1 MRAGAE
7 CGGGDPDTLLSTILQ
22 PQVRLGISTPKADPA
37 GDYAWAL
44 FQKAEALQPGA
55 TARLETKALQLTGGG
70 NSAQAPAGRNTYAW
84 VMEQN
89 RADVFLT
96 YCTNAVAARAEVPS
110 LQVVAVPEALQVGAA
125 YGLTVRAGA
134 PAQAQAFAQ
143 AVLQP
148 RRRPCFVGWA
158 LLHPEARRVISWS
171 VASAVP
177 SCGAQRFFIGEAGL
191 VASSIVVPPVAAA
204 PDGTHQPKTAHH
216 CPHEPEKAERW
227 QAKQRG
233 PSCTVM
239 TMEEPMIS
247 AAITRA
253 MASRLAERSI
263 WSPTRLRW
271 ASSMPTCTR
280 PRRALR
286 SRRPRSSGR
295 RSSVLSV
302 CRTDRQARPPGR
314 AAGSV
319 PHHLLEQGQGF

>member
-1 MRAGAE
+1 MSTARHNVWGVSSLMLGVMVLSGCATQQATTPAQPEVAVGDPVQVYAAGSLRDALTE
-7 CGGGDPDTLLSTILQ
+7 IARDHEARTGQKVVLTFAASGLLRERIEQGAPAQVFASADTKHPQRLANQGQWQAPVVFTRNTLCALAQGTVAVTPDTLLSTMLQ

-55 TARLETKALQLTGGG
+55 TARLEAKALQLTGGA

-148 RRRPCFVGWA
+148 PAQAVLRRLGF
-158 LLHPEARRVISWS
+158 
-171 VASAVP
+171 
-177 SCGAQRFFIGEAGL
+177 
-191 VASSIVVPPVAAA
+191 AA
-204 PDGTHQPKTAHH
+204 P
-216 CPHEPEKAERW
+216 
-227 QAKQRG
+227 
-233 PSCTVM
+233 
-239 TMEEPMIS
+239 
-247 AAITRA
+247 
-253 MASRLAERSI
+253 
-263 WSPTRLRW
+263 
-271 ASSMPTCTR
+271 
-280 PRRALR
+280 
-286 SRRPRSSGR
+286 
-295 RSSVLSV
+295 
-302 CRTDRQARPPGR
+302 
-314 AAGSV
+314 
-319 PHHLLEQGQGF
+319 

>member
-1 MRAGAE
+1 MSTARHSVWGVSSLMLGVAVLSGCATQQAATPAQPAVAVGDPVQVYAAGSLRDALTE
-7 CGGGDPDTLLSTILQ
+7 IARDHEARTGQKVVLTFAASGLLRERIEQGAPAQVFASADTKHPQRLANQGQWQAPVVFTRNTLCALAQGTVAVTPDTLLSTILQ

-148 RRRPCFVGWA
+148 PAQAVLRRLGF
-158 LLHPEARRVISWS
+158 
-171 VASAVP
+171 
-177 SCGAQRFFIGEAGL
+177 
-191 VASSIVVPPVAAA
+191 AA
-204 PDGTHQPKTAHH
+204 P
-216 CPHEPEKAERW
+216 
-227 QAKQRG
+227 
-233 PSCTVM
+233 
-239 TMEEPMIS
+239 
-247 AAITRA
+247 
-253 MASRLAERSI
+253 
-263 WSPTRLRW
+263 
-271 ASSMPTCTR
+271 
-280 PRRALR
+280 
-286 SRRPRSSGR
+286 
-295 RSSVLSV
+295 
-302 CRTDRQARPPGR
+302 
-314 AAGSV
+314 
-319 PHHLLEQGQGF
+319 

>member
-1 MRAGAE
+1 MSTARHSVWGVSSLMLGVMVLSGCATQQATTPAQPE
-7 CGGGDPDTLLSTILQ
+7 VAVGDPVQVYAAGSLRDALTEIARDHEARTGQKVVLTFAASGLLRERIEQGAPAQVFASADTKHPQRLANQGQWQAPVVFTRNTLCALAQGTVAVTSDTLLGTMLQ

-55 TARLETKALQLTGGG
+55 TARLEAKALQLTGGA

-148 RRRPCFVGWA
+148 PAQAVFRRLGF
-158 LLHPEARRVISWS
+158 
-171 VASAVP
+171 
-177 SCGAQRFFIGEAGL
+177 
-191 VASSIVVPPVAAA
+191 AA
-204 PDGTHQPKTAHH
+204 P
-216 CPHEPEKAERW
+216 
-227 QAKQRG
+227 
-233 PSCTVM
+233 
-239 TMEEPMIS
+239 
-247 AAITRA
+247 
-253 MASRLAERSI
+253 
-263 WSPTRLRW
+263 
-271 ASSMPTCTR
+271 
-280 PRRALR
+280 
-286 SRRPRSSGR
+286 
-295 RSSVLSV
+295 
-302 CRTDRQARPPGR
+302 
-314 AAGSV
+314 
-319 PHHLLEQGQGF
+319 

>member
-1 MRAGAE
+1 MAAARLNAWGVSSLMLGAAVLSG
-7 CGGGDPDTLLSTILQ
+7 CATQQAATPAQPAVAVGDPVQVYAAGSLRDALTEIARDHEARTGQKVVLTFAASGLLRERIEQGAPAQVFASADTKHPQRLANQGQWQAPVVFTRNTLCALAQGTVAVTSDTLLSTILQ

-55 TARLETKALQLTGGG
+55 TARLEAKALQLTGGA

-148 RRRPCFVGWA
+148 PAQAVLRRLGF
-158 LLHPEARRVISWS
+158 
-171 VASAVP
+171 
-177 SCGAQRFFIGEAGL
+177 
-191 VASSIVVPPVAAA
+191 AA
-204 PDGTHQPKTAHH
+204 P
-216 CPHEPEKAERW
+216 
-227 QAKQRG
+227 
-233 PSCTVM
+233 
-239 TMEEPMIS
+239 
-247 AAITRA
+247 
-253 MASRLAERSI
+253 
-263 WSPTRLRW
+263 
-271 ASSMPTCTR
+271 
-280 PRRALR
+280 
-286 SRRPRSSGR
+286 
-295 RSSVLSV
+295 
-302 CRTDRQARPPGR
+302 
-314 AAGSV
+314 
-319 PHHLLEQGQGF
+319 

>member
-1 MRAGAE
+1 MSTARHNV
-7 CGGGDPDTLLSTILQ
+7 CGVSSLMLGVAVLSGCATQQAATPAQPAVAVGDPVQVYAAGSLRDALTEIARDHEARTGQKVVLTFAASGLLRERIEQGAPAQVFASADTKHPQRLANQGQWQAPVVFTRNTLCALAQGAVAVTSDTLLSTMLQ

-55 TARLETKALQLTGGG
+55 TARLEAKALQLTGGA

-148 RRRPCFVGWA
+148 PAQAVLRRLGF
-158 LLHPEARRVISWS
+158 
-171 VASAVP
+171 
-177 SCGAQRFFIGEAGL
+177 
-191 VASSIVVPPVAAA
+191 AA
-204 PDGTHQPKTAHH
+204 P
-216 CPHEPEKAERW
+216 
-227 QAKQRG
+227 
-233 PSCTVM
+233 
-239 TMEEPMIS
+239 
-247 AAITRA
+247 
-253 MASRLAERSI
+253 
-263 WSPTRLRW
+263 
-271 ASSMPTCTR
+271 
-280 PRRALR
+280 
-286 SRRPRSSGR
+286 
-295 RSSVLSV
+295 
-302 CRTDRQARPPGR
+302 
-314 AAGSV
+314 
-319 PHHLLEQGQGF
+319 

>member
-1 MRAGAE
+1 MPATRLNAWGASWPMLGAAVLSGCAMQQGAAPVKAPAAGA
-7 CGGGDPDTLLSTILQ
+7 DPVQVYAAGSLRDALTEIARDHEARTGQKVVLTFAASGLLRERIEQGAHAQVFASADTKHPQRLANQGQWQAPVVFTRNTLCALAQGAVAVTSDTLLSTMLQ

-55 TARLETKALQLTGGG
+55 TARLETKALQLTGGA

-148 RRRPCFVGWA
+148 PAQAVLRRLGF
-158 LLHPEARRVISWS
+158 
-171 VASAVP
+171 
-177 SCGAQRFFIGEAGL
+177 
-191 VASSIVVPPVAAA
+191 AA
-204 PDGTHQPKTAHH
+204 P
-216 CPHEPEKAERW
+216 
-227 QAKQRG
+227 
-233 PSCTVM
+233 
-239 TMEEPMIS
+239 
-247 AAITRA
+247 
-253 MASRLAERSI
+253 
-263 WSPTRLRW
+263 
-271 ASSMPTCTR
+271 
-280 PRRALR
+280 
-286 SRRPRSSGR
+286 
-295 RSSVLSV
+295 
-302 CRTDRQARPPGR
+302 
-314 AAGSV
+314 
-319 PHHLLEQGQGF
+319 

>member
-1 MRAGAE
+1 MSTARHNVWSVSSLMLGVAVLSGCATRQATTPAQPEVAVGDPVQVYAAGSLRDALTE
-7 CGGGDPDTLLSTILQ
+7 IARDHEARTGQKVVLTFAASGLLRERIEQGAPAQVFASADTKHPQRLANQGQWQAPVVFTRNTLCALAQGTVAVHPDTLLSTMLQ

-55 TARLETKALQLTGGG
+55 TARLEAKALQLTGGA

-148 RRRPCFVGWA
+148 PAQAVFRRLGF
-158 LLHPEARRVISWS
+158 
-171 VASAVP
+171 
-177 SCGAQRFFIGEAGL
+177 
-191 VASSIVVPPVAAA
+191 AA
-204 PDGTHQPKTAHH
+204 P
-216 CPHEPEKAERW
+216 
-227 QAKQRG
+227 
-233 PSCTVM
+233 
-239 TMEEPMIS
+239 
-247 AAITRA
+247 
-253 MASRLAERSI
+253 
-263 WSPTRLRW
+263 
-271 ASSMPTCTR
+271 
-280 PRRALR
+280 
-286 SRRPRSSGR
+286 
-295 RSSVLSV
+295 
-302 CRTDRQARPPGR
+302 
-314 AAGSV
+314 
-319 PHHLLEQGQGF
+319 

>member
-1 MRAGAE
+1 MAAARLNAWGVSSLMLGAAVLSGCATQQGAAPVKAPAAGADPVQVYAAGSLRDALTE
-7 CGGGDPDTLLSTILQ
+7 IARDHEARTGQKVVLTFAASGLLRERIEQGAPAQVFASADTKHPQRLANQGQWQAPVVFTRNTLCALAQGTVAVTPDTLLSTMLQ

-55 TARLETKALQLTGGG
+55 TARLEAKALQLTGGA

-148 RRRPCFVGWA
+148 PAQAVLRRLGF
-158 LLHPEARRVISWS
+158 
-171 VASAVP
+171 
-177 SCGAQRFFIGEAGL
+177 
-191 VASSIVVPPVAAA
+191 AA
-204 PDGTHQPKTAHH
+204 P
-216 CPHEPEKAERW
+216 
-227 QAKQRG
+227 
-233 PSCTVM
+233 
-239 TMEEPMIS
+239 
-247 AAITRA
+247 
-253 MASRLAERSI
+253 
-263 WSPTRLRW
+263 
-271 ASSMPTCTR
+271 
-280 PRRALR
+280 
-286 SRRPRSSGR
+286 
-295 RSSVLSV
+295 
-302 CRTDRQARPPGR
+302 
-314 AAGSV
+314 
-319 PHHLLEQGQGF
+319 

>member
-1 MRAGAE
+1 MSSARHNVWGVSSLMLGVVVLSGCAAQQAATPAQPAVAV
-7 CGGGDPDTLLSTILQ
+7 GDPVQVYAAGSLRDALTEIARDHEARTGQKVVLTFAASGLLRERIEQGAPAQVFASADTKHPQRLANQGQWQAPVVFTRNTLCALAQGTVAVTSDTLLGTMLQ

-55 TARLETKALQLTGGG
+55 TARLEAKALQLTGGA

-148 RRRPCFVGWA
+148 PAQAVLRRLGF
-158 LLHPEARRVISWS
+158 
-171 VASAVP
+171 
-177 SCGAQRFFIGEAGL
+177 
-191 VASSIVVPPVAAA
+191 AA
-204 PDGTHQPKTAHH
+204 P
-216 CPHEPEKAERW
+216 
-227 QAKQRG
+227 
-233 PSCTVM
+233 
-239 TMEEPMIS
+239 
-247 AAITRA
+247 
-253 MASRLAERSI
+253 
-263 WSPTRLRW
+263 
-271 ASSMPTCTR
+271 
-280 PRRALR
+280 
-286 SRRPRSSGR
+286 
-295 RSSVLSV
+295 
-302 CRTDRQARPPGR
+302 
-314 AAGSV
+314 
-319 PHHLLEQGQGF
+319 

>member
-1 MRAGAE
+1 MSTARHSVWGVSSLMLGVMVLSGCATQQAATPAQPAVAVGDPVQVYAAGSLRDALTE
-7 CGGGDPDTLLSTILQ
+7 IARDHEARTGQKVVLTFAASGLLRERIEQGAPAQVFASADTKHPQRLANQGQWQAPVVFTRNTLCALAQGTVAVTPDTLLSTILQ

-55 TARLETKALQLTGGG
+55 TARLEAKALQLTGGA

-148 RRRPCFVGWA
+148 PAQAVLRRLGF
-158 LLHPEARRVISWS
+158 
-171 VASAVP
+171 
-177 SCGAQRFFIGEAGL
+177 
-191 VASSIVVPPVAAA
+191 AA
-204 PDGTHQPKTAHH
+204 P
-216 CPHEPEKAERW
+216 
-227 QAKQRG
+227 
-233 PSCTVM
+233 
-239 TMEEPMIS
+239 
-247 AAITRA
+247 
-253 MASRLAERSI
+253 
-263 WSPTRLRW
+263 
-271 ASSMPTCTR
+271 
-280 PRRALR
+280 
-286 SRRPRSSGR
+286 
-295 RSSVLSV
+295 
-302 CRTDRQARPPGR
+302 
-314 AAGSV
+314 
-319 PHHLLEQGQGF
+319 

>member
-1 MRAGAE
+1 MAAARLNAWGVSSLMLGAAVLSGCAMQQGAAPVKAPAAGA
-7 CGGGDPDTLLSTILQ
+7 DPVQVYAAGSLRDALTEIARDHEARTGQKVVLTFAASGLLRERIEQGAPAQVFASADTKHPQRLANQGQWQAPVVFTRNTLCALAQGTVAVTSDTLLGTMLQ

-55 TARLETKALQLTGGG
+55 TARLEAKALQLTGGA

-148 RRRPCFVGWA
+148 PAQAVLRRLGF
-158 LLHPEARRVISWS
+158 
-171 VASAVP
+171 
-177 SCGAQRFFIGEAGL
+177 
-191 VASSIVVPPVAAA
+191 AA
-204 PDGTHQPKTAHH
+204 P
-216 CPHEPEKAERW
+216 
-227 QAKQRG
+227 
-233 PSCTVM
+233 
-239 TMEEPMIS
+239 
-247 AAITRA
+247 
-253 MASRLAERSI
+253 
-263 WSPTRLRW
+263 
-271 ASSMPTCTR
+271 
-280 PRRALR
+280 
-286 SRRPRSSGR
+286 
-295 RSSVLSV
+295 
-302 CRTDRQARPPGR
+302 
-314 AAGSV
+314 
-319 PHHLLEQGQGF
+319 